1 MPSTSYS
8 KPHTDH
14 RTCKYCGTRLIFAR
28 TAEGKKLPAVE
39 YGDNPQGTVAIA
51 HLPSAWIG
59 RFLAKD
65 EQPIVPEKRHAVH
78 HCEGLERRHQHRRG
92 RTLTRARPRRKPQ
105 SQPALDLWTTP

>member
-1 MPSTSYS
+1 MPSTTYT

-28 TAEGKKLPAVE
+28 TPDGKKLPAVE
-39 YGDNPQGTVAIA
+39 YGEDPLGTVAVQHTA
-51 HLPSAWIG
+51 TGAWIG

-78 HCEGLERRHQHRRG
+78 HCDGLERRRQRRRG
-92 RTLTRARPRRKPQ
+92 RGRHHPATRPKLPAPTPTLY
-105 SQPALDLWTTP
+105 